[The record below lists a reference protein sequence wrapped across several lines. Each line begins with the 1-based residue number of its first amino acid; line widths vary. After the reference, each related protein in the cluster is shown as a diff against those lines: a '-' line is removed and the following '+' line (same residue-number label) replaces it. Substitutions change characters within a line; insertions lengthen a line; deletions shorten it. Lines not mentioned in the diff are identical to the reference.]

1 MCSIQNF
8 TADRWSSPN
17 SLDYKLVLRSL
28 FLLVKV
34 RSCRDIPRHSQS
46 FTHSILKTE
55 DQQITLGSLVF
66 DWDIKIEKSIDT
78 TTPPQHDYHH
88 RHCCNPHCH
97 NLVKFQDMGKCRTK
111 TAGIFISWNSN
122 SIRYSFLPC
131 LVSRIATIKMTHS
144 HMMKIDKYS
153 IKKNLQHMVISQ

>member
-88 RHCCNPHCH
+88 RHCCNPRFR
-97 NLVKFQDMGKCRTK
+97 NLVKLQDMGKCRMK
-111 TAGIFISWNSN
+111 QQADLSPESLTASD
-122 SIRYSFLPC
+122 IRSC
-131 LVSRIATIKMTHS
+131 TLVS
-144 HMMKIDKYS
+144 YLV
-153 IKKNLQHMVISQ
+153 LQRSK